1 MLKRSDI
8 DKRYKWDLGAI
19 YADEDAFYADFKKAE
34 DLISAFPE
42 NEKKMTRDAKSF
54 YQTLVEYTKM
64 DAIIEKLWQY
74 AFLGY
79 SLNTADNKF
88 QSLQSKV
95 RTLNSSA
102 AEATWF
108 VSPYILK
115 LDAEVLEKWFFECA
129 ELSVYKRM
137 VEKILRSKPYTLSDE
152 NEQLISKMQD
162 CFGTHSQIRSV
173 FSNSDI
179 RFGKIRDEEGSL
191 LEITDANYVTTLMS
205 QDRRVRRSA
214 FKTIYKTYDAFKNTY
229 AALFNSK
236 IKETT
241 TLAAVRGFE
250 SSLSSSTFSDE
261 LTPEI
266 YNNLIDSATRGL
278 TTLYK
283 YYALKKKILGVKKLH
298 MYDLYPPLIESVD
311 RKYTYDEAIKEVLSA
326 VEVFGDEYYNALK
339 DGLLNKSWADV
350 YPTRGKRSGA
360 FSSGAPSTEPYILL
374 NYNETF
380 DDVSTLAH
388 EAGHSMH
395 TWFSTKYNEPHNSS
409 YTLFVAEVASTVNEL
424 LLAHKKLELSK
435 SREEKLYILNN
446 IMETY
451 KATLFRQAM
460 FAEFE
465 RDMHALSEAGEP
477 LTADLIS
484 EKYYALVCR
493 YFGKDVVC
501 DKEIAYEWMRVP
513 HFYTSFYVYKYA
525 TSISAASAIVKR
537 IETEGEAY
545 VKKYIDFLKCGDS
558 KSPIDSLLVAE
569 IDMNDPSVVNGAIE
583 DFSNCIKTFEK
594 LYYEK

>member
-1 MLKRSDI
+1 MLKRTEI
-8 DKRYKWDLGAI
+8 DKKYKWDLSAI
-19 YADEDAFYADFKKAE
+19 YANEDAFHADFAKAE
-34 DLISAFPE
+34 ELIATFSE
-42 NEKKMTRDAKSF
+42 NEKKMTEDADSF
-54 YQTLVEYTKM
+54 LQALEQYTKI

-79 SLNTADNKF
+79 SLDTSDNKF

-95 RTLNSSA
+95 RSLNSSA

-115 LDAEVLEKWFFECA
+115 LDKALIEKWFSEC
-129 ELSVYKRM
+129 EKLGIYRRM
-137 VEKILRSKPYTLSDE
+137 VDKILRSKPYTLSDE

-179 RFGKIRDEEGSL
+179 RFGKIRDEEGGV

-205 QDRRVRRSA
+205 QDRRVRRAA

-241 TLAAVRGFE
+241 TLASVRGFE

-266 YNNLIDSATRGL
+266 YNNLIKAATVGL
-278 TTLYK
+278 PTLYK
-283 YYALKKKILGVKKLH
+283 YYALKKKVLGVKSLH
-298 MYDLYPPLIESVD
+298 MYDLYPPLIDSVD
-311 RKYTYDEAIKEVLSA
+311 RKYTYDEAIEEVLCA
-326 VEVFGDEYYNALK
+326 VEVFGDEYCNALK
-339 DGLLNKSWADV
+339 DGLLNKCWADV

-360 FSSGAPSTEPYILL
+360 FSSGSSFTEPYILL
-374 NYNETF
+374 NYNDTF

-424 LLAHKKLELSK
+424 LLAHRKLNHSK

-493 YFGKDVVC
+493 YFGDGVVC

-537 IETEGEAY
+537 IESEGAPY
-545 VKKYIDFLKCGDS
+545 VEKYIEFLKCGDS

-569 IDMNDPSVVNGAIE
+569 IDMNDPEIVNGAIE
-583 DFSNCIKTFEK
+583 DFSNCIKMFEK